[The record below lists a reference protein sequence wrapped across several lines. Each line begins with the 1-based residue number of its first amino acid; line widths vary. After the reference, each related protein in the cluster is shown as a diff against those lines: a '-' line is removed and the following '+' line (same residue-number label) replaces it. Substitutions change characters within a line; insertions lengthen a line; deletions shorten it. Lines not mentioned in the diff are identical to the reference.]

1 MNAQFVRSDGFFGDS
16 TPITTIVTETDRRML
31 SKAKER
37 EKEQLKQG
45 WQYVQIS
52 KTSKILVPFKKGK
65 PTKEGEEIIK
75 RYQEYLGIS
84 IKNI

>member
-1 MNAQFVRSDGFFGDS
+1 MNEPILRSDGFYGDS
-16 TPITTIVTETDRRML
+16 TPITTIVTEADRRAL
-31 SKAKER
+31 KKAKDK

-45 WQYVQIS
+45 WRYVQIS
-52 KTSKILVPFKKGK
+52 KTSKVLVPCKNGK

-75 RYQEYLGIS
+75 RYQEYLGIT

>member
-1 MNAQFVRSDGFFGDS
+1 MNELILRRDGLYGDS
-16 TPITTIVTETDRRML
+16 TPITTIVTEADRRAL
-31 SKAKER
+31 KKAKDK

-52 KTSKILVPFKKGK
+52 KTSKVLVPFKKGK

>member
-1 MNAQFVRSDGFFGDS
+1 MNVQFVRSDGFFGDS
-16 TPITTIVTETDRRML
+16 APITILVTETDRRML

-52 KTSKILVPFKKGK
+52 KMHKVLVPHKNGK

-75 RYQEYLGIS
+75 RYKEYLGV
-84 IKNI
+84 